1 MNARRE
7 RVSMTPEGMAAYLAG
22 QCRVVLVTNG
32 AYGWPHPVPM
42 HYGLDEEGRFLL
54 TTFARSQKVRNLERD
69 PRATLLIDS
78 GETYA
83 ELKGV
88 MVKAEAE
95 ILRDPDEIARL
106 MPLVRAPGSIA
117 DSMTGEMSAQVRES
131 LAKRAILRLTPRS
144 FASWDHSRLGGRY

>member
-1 MNARRE
+1 MNARRD

-32 AYGWPHPVPM
+32 ADGWPHPVPM
-42 HYGLDEEGRFLL
+42 HYGLDGEGRFLL

-88 MVKAEAE
+88 IVKGEVE
-95 ILRDPDEIARL
+95 ILRDPDDIARL

-117 DSMTGEMSAQVRES
+117 DSMTGAMTAQVRES